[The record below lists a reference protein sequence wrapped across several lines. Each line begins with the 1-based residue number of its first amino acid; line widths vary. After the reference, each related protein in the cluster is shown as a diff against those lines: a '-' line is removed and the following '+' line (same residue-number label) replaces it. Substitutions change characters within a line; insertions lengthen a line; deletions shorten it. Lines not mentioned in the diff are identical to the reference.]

1 MIKRY
6 VIIYTHFCI
15 KFNKLIL
22 LKIIGH
28 IKSFEIVCDQNEFT
42 SNCNKCIRQ
51 CNKPKDITIILLFVA
66 CQVYEAIF
74 QIVIENTR
82 QHCHKDK

>member
-1 MIKRY
+1 MIH
-6 VIIYTHFCI
+6 THFCI
-15 KFNKLIL
+15 NYNKLIL
-22 LKIIGH
+22 SKIIGH
-28 IKSFEIVCDQNEFT
+28 IKSLEIVCDQNEFT

-82 QHCHKDK
+82 